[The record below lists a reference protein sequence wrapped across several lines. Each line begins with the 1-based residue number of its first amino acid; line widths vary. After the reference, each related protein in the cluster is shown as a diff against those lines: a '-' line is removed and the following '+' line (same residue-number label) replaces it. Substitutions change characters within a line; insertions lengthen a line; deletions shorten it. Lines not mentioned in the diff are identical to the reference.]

1 MIMKNVSSLYSFSS
15 AKQLAFTAL
24 FSAFCLLG
32 TLVIVIP
39 LPSAGYFNT
48 GDVFVLLAGW
58 CLGPLYGSFAAAVG
72 SALADIIS
80 GFAFYA
86 PATFIIKGLDAFIA
100 YVVWV
105 FCKKVIKKE
114 SLDFLRRAL
123 SAVFAEL
130 FMVLGYVLFESILYG
145 FGVAIVSV
153 LGNFLQGICCGI
165 LGVALI
171 ASVGAIKKVKQYFPH
186 LG

>member
-1 MIMKNVSSLYSFSS
+1 MKNVSSLYSFSS

-48 GDVFVLLAGW
+48 GDAFVLLSGW
-58 CLGPLYGSFAAAVG
+58 CLGPLYGSLAAAIG
-72 SALADIIS
+72 SSLADIVS

-86 PATFIIKGLDAFIA
+86 PATFIIKGFDAFIA
-100 YVVWV
+100 YMVWA
-105 FCKKVIKKE
+105 FCKKAIKKE
-114 SLDFLRRAL
+114 SLDFLCRAF
-123 SAVFAEL
+123 STIFAEL
-130 FMVLGYVLFESILYG
+130 FMVLGYLLFESVFYG
-145 FGVAIVSV
+145 FGVAVASV
-153 LGNFLQGICCGI
+153 LGNVLQAICCAV
-165 LGVALI
+165 LAVALV
-171 ASVGAIKKVKQYFPH
+171 ASVGAIKKIKQYFPH

>member
-1 MIMKNVSSLYSFSS
+1 MKSISSLHSFSS

-48 GDVFVLLAGW
+48 GDVFVLLAAW
-58 CLGPLYGSFAAAVG
+58 FLGPFYGSFAAAIG
-72 SALADIIS
+72 SALADIVS

-100 YVVWV
+100 YVVWA
-105 FCKKVIKKE
+105 FCKKAIKKE

-130 FMVLGYVLFESILYG
+130 FMVLGYVLFESLLYG
-145 FGVAIVSV
+145 FGVAIASV
-153 LGNFLQGICCGI
+153 LGNILQGICCGI
-165 LGVALI
+165 LAVALVV
-171 ASVGAIKKVKQYFPH
+171 SVGALKKMRQYFPH